1 MRNPLSDPVLD
12 SSIHFGS
19 MMLNQGSRLG
29 YTVAMEYDQ
38 SYKLLFSHA
47 ELVADLLRGF
57 VREDWVQALDFTSLE
72 KVSGSYVADDLRS
85 REDDVIWRV
94 RWGQD
99 WLYVYL
105 LLEFQATVDRFMAVR
120 ILTYVGLLYQDLI
133 RSRQFT
139 AQGYLPPVLP
149 LVLYN
154 GVKRWQAPEEVA
166 ELIATVPG
174 GLERYRP
181 HLRYFLLDE
190 GRFTE
195 ADLAPL
201 RNLAAALFRL
211 ENSRT
216 PGEVQRVLGA
226 LIDWLKAP
234 EQGHLRRVFTV
245 WLKRVF
251 LPGRAPGVVF
261 DGLQD
266 LHEVEAMLAERVKE
280 WTEEWKRQGLQEGIQ
295 QGLQQG
301 LQQGMQ

>member
-1 MRNPLSDPVLD
+1 
-12 SSIHFGS
+12 
-19 MMLNQGSRLG
+19 
-29 YTVAMEYDQ
+29 
-38 SYKLLFSHA
+38 
-47 ELVADLLRGF
+47 
-57 VREDWVQALDFTSLE
+57 
-72 KVSGSYVADDLRS
+72 
-85 REDDVIWRV
+85 
-94 RWGQD
+94 
-99 WLYVYL
+99 
-105 LLEFQATVDRFMAVR
+105 MAVR

-133 RSRQFT
+133 RSRQLT

-174 GLERYRP
+174 GLGRYRP

-226 LIDWLKAP
+226 LIDWLKS
-234 EQGHLRRVFTV
+234 
-245 WLKRVF
+245 
-251 LPGRAPGVVF
+251 PGARASAAGVY
-261 DGLQD
+261 G
-266 LHEVEAMLAERVKE
+266 LAEA
-280 WTEEWKRQGLQEGIQ
+280 GIFARTRARRSV
-295 QGLQQG
+295 
-301 LQQGMQ
+301 